1 MIVITTINREVG
13 EQGKGFRLQRLRAIK
28 YLIDKMLVSDKA
40 YLYAATEYFD
50 DVYFKSVEGEDISEI
65 AEGDK
70 NYKSVKGFTFMSDE
84 IKNSLIVF
92 LDCWFLNSSEYLT
105 FCYYTNVDISKERN
119 SEHIKDLGIEL
130 PKEPII
136 KMIINKSYTTDK
148 DLLEIIKT
156 VLIVEYEKQ
165 YSGKE
170 QSGYLEQIK
179 IMPNELWIDFLNKI
193 DWKFNE
199 ENESELK
206 ATLMQD
212 IAKFSNEKRDLLGKE
227 AYVIAALLDE
237 LEQRQNSKDLMS
249 RFITDSIVKLV
260 MLEIATNQR
269 RTSDPIFKSWNELEA
284 TDKRNLNEKILS
296 VCSSFDEKLI
306 SIYSRKVGNTR
317 IEYSKILA
325 EDKGAYQFRIYD
337 ICDENLYKILRKAKE
352 TEITE
357 EMVESWIEELKECA
371 EEHIDEMSK
380 DYSYPFKNKK
390 SIEGAILELFDSCYL
405 SFDSEGLNE

>member
-1 MIVITTINREVG
+1 M
-13 EQGKGFRLQRLRAIK
+13 RAIK